1 MALGSVAVSGG
12 MSKKAKERL
21 MYMDGKLVW
30 STAMGSSGGTSA
42 KAPDT
47 VDYLVVK
54 PVSSNYSENLTNQG
68 LTSPGATE
76 VRVARGCS
84 AAINASQY
92 NKNGNNHYYSTNYVA
107 VTFTSDGTVRLSYP
121 SDSLSSCISVEGYQ
135 YL

>member
-1 MALGSVAVSGG
+1 MALGSVAISGG
-12 MSKKAKERL
+12 MSKKTKERL

-30 STAMGSSGGTSA
+30 SAAMGASGGTSA

-54 PVSSNYSENLTNQG
+54 SVAANYSNGNNCS

-84 AAINASQY
+84 AAINGCQY
-92 NKNGNNHYYSTNYVA
+92 TNSNGYTSHVT
-107 VTFTSDGTVRLSYP
+107 VTFASDGTIRLSYP
-121 SDSLSSCISVEGYQ
+121 CSSLNGCISVEGYQ